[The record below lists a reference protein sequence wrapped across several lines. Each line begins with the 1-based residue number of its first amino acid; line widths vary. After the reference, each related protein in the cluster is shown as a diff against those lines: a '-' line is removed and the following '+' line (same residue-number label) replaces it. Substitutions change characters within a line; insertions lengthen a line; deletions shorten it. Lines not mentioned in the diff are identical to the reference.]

1 MKNKRGQTQ
10 GIQQPVKKSKLW
22 LWILFPQN
30 LSFLKYNLL
39 RLIAV
44 IVVIAIG
51 IGIYFLLAS
60 GNGSPVVGGGNS
72 IPQPPALP
80 E

>member
-22 LWILFPQN
+22 LWIL
-30 LSFLKYNLL
+30 YNM
-39 RLIAV
+39 IA

>member
-1 MKNKRGQTQ
+1 MKNKKGQTQ
-10 GIQQPVKKSKLW
+10 GIPQPVKKSKLW
-22 LWILFPQN
+22 LWIL
-30 LSFLKYNLL
+30 
-39 RLIAV
+39 IA

-80 E
+80 AE